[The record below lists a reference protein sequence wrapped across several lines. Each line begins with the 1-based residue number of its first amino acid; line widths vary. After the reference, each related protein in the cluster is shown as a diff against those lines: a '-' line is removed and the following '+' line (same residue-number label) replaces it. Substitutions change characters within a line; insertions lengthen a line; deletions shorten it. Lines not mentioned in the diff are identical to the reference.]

1 MDEDTLSSITG
12 TILLG
17 KPFTVDSDFRDFID
31 SKKKASESAIGSAGE
46 VVTTE
51 SEKLFAL
58 YKQHK
63 KNAVGLR
70 IKEASG
76 IPLLGNFLACVVEI
90 LNEKKVVARYKYELQ
105 FTVMKTPRIP
115 GKNPATDGAVIVV
128 VDDSSPSYYPVIVY
142 EYKPVVDSKMSVV
155 NKKDVTE
162 LLIQGFYC
170 FRQYEIDEC
179 LLCLTDLYRFHYMK
193 VTKAGRTMAI
203 KWAKSISFEE
213 EEQMQKQM
221 QEHFSFIAAAI

>member
-1 MDEDTLSSITG
+1 MDEETLLSISG

-17 KPFTVDSDFRDFID
+17 KPFLFESDFREFID

-46 VVTTE
+46 VATTE
-51 SEKLFAL
+51 SEKLFAS
-58 YKQHK
+58 YKQHE

-70 IKEASG
+70 RKEVSG
-76 IPLLGNFLACVVEI
+76 IPLLGIFLACVVEI
-90 LNEKKVVARYKYELQ
+90 LNEKQVVACYKYELE
-105 FTVMKTPRIP
+105 FTVMKTSRT
-115 GKNPATDGAVIVV
+115 NPATDGAVIVAV
-128 VDDSSPSYYPVIVY
+128 HDSSPSYPHPVIIY
-142 EYKPVVDSKMSVV
+142 EYKPVVDPQMSVAD
-155 NKKDVTE
+155 KKDITE

-193 VTKAGRTMAI
+193 VTKAVRTMAI

-213 EEQMQKQM
+213 EKQM